1 MVEPP
6 SHLMRGALVLVLFCM
21 VSCICIDGFSPVSA
35 GFVGGY
41 FKPSVSSQ
49 YSYRW
54 YYRVW
59 GDYCPA
65 CHHYGCLLVNPKG
78 VPEGE
83 LTCSRCGADYCGV
96 IGLDKGGGRWRLRR
110 ATVTGRVDMGLVAAS
125 INMSL
130 SGMDNYFMRGTVR
143 F

>member
-1 MVEPP
+1 MVDDP
-6 SHLMRGALVLVLFCM
+6 SSGPSRPLTIFLLVLCSQLVCPICSYGYLV
-21 VSCICIDGFSPVSA
+21 VSGH
-35 GFVGGY
+35 
-41 FKPSVSSQ
+41 FKPSVASG

-54 YYRVW
+54 YHREWV
-59 GDYCPA
+59 DYCPA
-65 CHHYGCLLVNPKG
+65 CGHYDCLLINPKG

-96 IGLDKGGGRWRLRR
+96 TGLDKGGGRWRLRR

-130 SGMDNYFMRGTVR
+130 SGMDNYFMCETVR